1 MSSCARITLPVQR
14 ALLQARAI
22 VFAAAATTL
31 LAPSALGNVN
41 DQDLRLDLGLDRG
54 ALAGGEG
61 GPAQSMSHSVS
72 RWEGSSQQCDDV
84 LTKLKARGVFLGKG
98 FRKCAFALPDE
109 GLVVKIVH
117 CCCPER
123 AEYCNR
129 QSPEPK
135 SPKNMF
141 QNGLADEVASL
152 IVDPLRKP
160 KLEFYCG
167 ANATR
172 VTKEAY
178 FKAVALSGGTDE
190 SNNESTQHNKGSCS
204 HLLGLS
210 NDFLLAHV
218 PFVVLRKV
226 QTKPRCI
233 SKERASQN
241 FATMEDAFRRYT
253 RPMLVDIDHELAML
267 SSDCVYT
274 FVDFDSTCYNHA
286 TNTSIPSLEY
296 PFKRLTGEERTSFR
310 SCSESLTTAGSTQV
324 LHRHV
329 LSQWAKMRRHMEEGR
344 YPSLVI
350 KN

>member
-1 MSSCARITLPVQR
+1 MK
-14 ALLQARAI
+14 
-22 VFAAAATTL
+22 F
-31 LAPSALGNVN
+31 
-41 DQDLRLDLGLDRG
+41 
-54 ALAGGEG
+54 
-61 GPAQSMSHSVS
+61 
-72 RWEGSSQQCDDV
+72 
-84 LTKLKARGVFLGKG
+84 KAKGVFLGKG

-123 AEYCNR
+123 ADGSTAYCNR
-129 QSPEPK
+129 QSPEPE
-135 SPKNMF
+135 SPNNMF

-152 IVDPLRKP
+152 IVDPLLKP

-172 VTKEAY
+172 VTKDAY

-190 SNNESTQHNKGSCS
+190 SNNESTRYNKGSCS

-210 NDFLLAHV
+210 NNFLLAHV

-233 SKERASQN
+233 SKELASQN
-241 FATMEDAFRRYT
+241 FANMEDAFRRYT

-274 FVDFDSTCYNHA
+274 FVDFDNTCYNHA
-286 TNTSIPSLEY
+286 NNSSLSVEH
-296 PFKRLTGEERTSFR
+296 PFKRITGEERTFFQ
-310 SCSESLTTAGSTQV
+310 SCSQSFTVAGSTQDM
-324 LHRHV
+324 HRHI
-329 LSQWAKMRRHMEEGR
+329 LSQWAKMRRHMEAGGH
-344 YPSLVI
+344 PSLVI